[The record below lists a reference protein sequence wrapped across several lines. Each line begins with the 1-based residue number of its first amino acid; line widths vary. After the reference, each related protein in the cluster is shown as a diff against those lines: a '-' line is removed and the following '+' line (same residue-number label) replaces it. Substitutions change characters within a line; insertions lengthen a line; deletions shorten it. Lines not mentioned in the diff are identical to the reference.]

1 MNDDSATNLNV
12 MADEACKIAKEHGF
26 WDQAQT
32 TTPVWSEKI
41 ALLHSE
47 VSEMLEALRDGD
59 EDKLAEESADVLIRL
74 LDFTGRRG
82 IDLDH
87 HYHRKMEINRTRPY
101 LHGGKKF

>member
-1 MNDDSATNLNV
+1 
-12 MADEACKIAKEHGF
+12 
-26 WDQAQT
+26 
-32 TTPVWSEKI
+32 
-41 ALLHSE
+41 
-47 VSEMLEALRDGD
+47 
-59 EDKLAEESADVLIRL
+59 LAEESADVLIRL